1 MKLFKKMLVLL
12 LVLSMVMAL
21 VACGDDDDDDDSK
34 EGSSR
39 KKDKT
44 EQVTK
49 EPTDDP
55 DPTDTPDPTDAPDPT
70 DEPTPIPTAEPVS
83 TPTPTPT
90 EAPAPTDAPNPI
102 SGDLT
107 ADKLIGTWQ
116 GSMTVS
122 LKDFMVLSDGTL
134 NDETQQVFDQ
144 MMSSMNDAGI
154 KGDFKLDLIM
164 EFKDDKN
171 CVVTMKADGMD
182 FYNGMQK
189 LLTTEESAYAFW
201 GAMLKTDKDGVKAYF
216 ALLGMSLDEAADYVL
231 SLCGGPAAFN
241 AEESKETQYKIED
254 NKVKITGEDA
264 LGYFTYDA
272 AKGGLVIGTDDTS
285 ADSQKIV
292 KLLSGIV
299 LKKK

>member
-21 VACGDDDDDDDSK
+21 VACGDDDDDDSK

-55 DPTDTPDPTDAPDPT
+55 NPTSAPDPT
-70 DEPTPIPTAEPVS
+70 DEPTPEPTDAPTPTDEPVS

-90 EAPAPTDAPNPI
+90 EAPEPTSDPNPI
-102 SGDLT
+102 GGTITS
-107 ADKLIGTWQ
+107 DKLIGTWQ
-116 GSMTVS
+116 GSMTAS
-122 LKDFMVLSDGTL
+122 LKDFMVLTGETL
-134 NDETQQVFDQ
+134 DAESQQVFDL

-154 KGDFKLDLIM
+154 KGDFKLDLSV
-164 EFKDDKN
+164 EFKDATN
-171 CVVTMKADGMD
+171 CTVSMKFDGMD
-182 FYNGMQK
+182 FYNGIQK
-189 LLTTEESAYAFW
+189 LFATEDGVYTFF
-201 GAMLKTDKDGVKAYF
+201 GAMLGMDKDSIK
-216 ALLGMSLDEAADYVL
+216 ALLAMSGESIDDLVDQMLESFD
-231 SLCGGPAAFN
+231 PDDFN
-241 AEESKETQYKIED
+241 VEESKDTQYKIED
-254 NKVKITGEDA
+254 NKVKMIGEDA
-264 LGYFTYDA
+264 LGYFTYDEG
-272 AKGGLVIGTDDTS
+272 KGGLVIGTDDTS
-285 ADSQKIV
+285 AESQKMV

>member
-1 MKLFKKMLVLL
+1 MKLFKKMLMLL

-55 DPTDTPDPTDAPDPT
+55 DPTDAPDPT
-70 DEPTPIPTAEPVS
+70 DEPTPIPTDEPVS

-116 GSMTVS
+116 GSMTAS
-122 LKDFMVLSDGTL
+122 LKDFMVLTGETL
-134 NDETQQVFDQ
+134 DAESQQVFDL

-154 KGDFKLDLIM
+154 KGDFKLDLAI
-164 EFKDDKN
+164 EFVDEEN
-171 CVVTMKADGMD
+171 CVVTMKFDGMD
-182 FYNGMQK
+182 FYNGIQK
-189 LLTTEESAYAFW
+189 LFATEDGVYTFF
-201 GAMLKTDKDGVKAYF
+201 GAMLGMDKDSIK
-216 ALLGMSLDEAADYVL
+216 ALLAMSGESIDDLVDEMLGSFD
-231 SLCGGPAAFN
+231 PDDFN
-241 AEESKETQYKIED
+241 IEESKDGQYKIEG
-254 NKVKITGEDA
+254 NKVKMIGEDA

-285 ADSQKIV
+285 SESQNMV

>member
-1 MKLFKKMLVLL
+1 MKLFKKMLMLL

-55 DPTDTPDPTDAPDPT
+55 DPTSAPT
-70 DEPTPIPTAEPVS
+70 DEPTPEPTDAPAPTDEPVS

-107 ADKLIGTWQ
+107 TDKLIGTWQ
-116 GSMTVS
+116 GSMTAS
-122 LKDFMVLSDGTL
+122 LKDFMVLTGETL
-134 NDETQQVFDQ
+134 DAESQQVFDL

-154 KGDFKLDLIM
+154 KGDFKLDLAI
-164 EFKDDKN
+164 EFEDEEN
-171 CVVTMKADGMD
+171 CVVTMKFDGMD
-182 FYNGMQK
+182 FYNGIQK
-189 LLTTEESAYAFW
+189 LFATEDGVYTFF
-201 GAMLKTDKDGVKAYF
+201 GAMLGMDKDSIK
-216 ALLGMSLDEAADYVL
+216 ALLAMSGESIDDLVDEMLESFD
-231 SLCGGPAAFN
+231 PDDFN
-241 AEESKETQYKIED
+241 VEETKDAQYKLEG
-254 NKVKITGEDA
+254 NKVKMTGEDA

>member
-1 MKLFKKMLVLL
+1 MKLFKKMLMLL

-55 DPTDTPDPTDAPDPT
+55 DPTSAPT
-70 DEPTPIPTAEPVS
+70 DEPTPEPTDAPAPTDEPVS

-107 ADKLIGTWQ
+107 TDKLIGTWQ
-116 GSMTVS
+116 GSMTAS
-122 LKDFMVLSDGTL
+122 LKDFMVLTGETL
-134 NDETQQVFDQ
+134 DAESQQVFDL

-154 KGDFKLDLIM
+154 KGDFKLDLAI
-164 EFKDDKN
+164 EFEDEEN
-171 CVVTMKADGMD
+171 CVVTMKFDGMD
-182 FYNGMQK
+182 FYNGIQK
-189 LLTTEESAYAFW
+189 LFATEDGVYTFF
-201 GAMLKTDKDGVKAYF
+201 GAMLGMDKDSIK
-216 ALLGMSLDEAADYVL
+216 ALLAMSGESIDDLVDQMLESFD
-231 SLCGGPAAFN
+231 PDDFN
-241 AEESKETQYKIED
+241 VEESKDTQYKLEG
-254 NKVKITGEDA
+254 NKVKMTGEDA
-264 LGYFTYDA
+264 IGYFTYDA

>member
-1 MKLFKKMLVLL
+1 MKLFKKMLMLL

-49 EPTDDP
+49 EPTDY
-55 DPTDTPDPTDAPDPT
+55 PDPTDAPDPT
-70 DEPTPIPTAEPVS
+70 DEPTPIPTVEPVS
-83 TPTPTPT
+83 TPTPTPTPT

-116 GSMTVS
+116 GSMTAS
-122 LKDFMVLSDGTL
+122 LKDFMVLTGEELDAQS
-134 NDETQQVFDQ
+134 QQVFDL
-144 MMSSMNDAGI
+144 MMSSMNDQGI
-154 KGDFKLDLIM
+154 KGDFKLDLAI
-164 EFKDDKN
+164 EFEDEEN
-171 CVVTMKADGMD
+171 CVVTMKFDGMD
-182 FYNGMQK
+182 FYNGIQK
-189 LLTTEESAYAFW
+189 LFATEDGVYTFF
-201 GAMLKTDKDGVKAYF
+201 GAMLGMDKDSIK
-216 ALLGMSLDEAADYVL
+216 ALLAMSGESIDDLVDEMLGSFD
-231 SLCGGPAAFN
+231 PDDFN
-241 AEESKETQYKIED
+241 IEESKDAQYKIED
-254 NKVKITGEDA
+254 GKVKMIGEDA

-285 ADSQKIV
+285 SESQNMV

>member
-1 MKLFKKMLVLL
+1 MKLFKKMLMLL

-55 DPTDTPDPTDAPDPT
+55 DPTSAPT
-70 DEPTPIPTAEPVS
+70 DEPTPEPTDAPAPTDEPVS

-107 ADKLIGTWQ
+107 TDKLIGTWQ
-116 GSMTVS
+116 GSMTAS
-122 LKDFMVLSDGTL
+122 LKDFMVLTGETL
-134 NDETQQVFDQ
+134 DAESQQVFDL

-154 KGDFKLDLIM
+154 KGDFKLDLAI
-164 EFKDDKN
+164 EFEDEEN
-171 CVVTMKADGMD
+171 CVVTMKFDGMD
-182 FYNGMQK
+182 FYNGIQK
-189 LLTTEESAYAFW
+189 LFATEDGVYTFF
-201 GAMLKTDKDGVKAYF
+201 GAMLGMDKDSIK
-216 ALLGMSLDEAADYVL
+216 ALLAMSGESIDDLVDDML
-231 SLCGGPAAFN
+231 GSFDPDDFN
-241 AEESKETQYKIED
+241 VEETKDAQYKLEG
-254 NKVKITGEDA
+254 NKVKMTGEDA

>member
-1 MKLFKKMLVLL
+1 MKLFKKMLMLL

-55 DPTDTPDPTDAPDPT
+55 DPTSAPT
-70 DEPTPIPTAEPVS
+70 DEPTPEPTDAPAPTDEPVS

-107 ADKLIGTWQ
+107 TDKLIGTWQ
-116 GSMTVS
+116 GSMTAS
-122 LKDFMVLSDGTL
+122 LKDFMVLTGETL
-134 NDETQQVFDQ
+134 DAESQQVFDL
-144 MMSSMNDAGI
+144 MMSSMNDNGI
-154 KGDFKLDLIM
+154 KGDFKLDLSM

-171 CVVTMKADGMD
+171 CTVTMKFDGMD
-182 FYNGMQK
+182 FYNGIQK
-189 LLTTEESAYAFW
+189 LFATEDGVYTFF
-201 GAMLKTDKDGVKAYF
+201 GAMLGMDKDSIK
-216 ALLGMSLDEAADYVL
+216 ALLAMSGESIDDLVDQMLESFD
-231 SLCGGPAAFN
+231 PDDFN
-241 AEESKETQYKIED
+241 VEETKDAQYKLEG
-254 NKVKITGEDA
+254 NKVKMTGEDA
-264 LGYFTYDA
+264 IGYFTYDA

>member
-1 MKLFKKMLVLL
+1 MKMFKKLLVLL

-21 VACGDDDDDDDSK
+21 VACGDSDDDDAK

-39 KKDKT
+39 KKEKT

-55 DPTDTPDPTDAPDPT
+55 DPTDAPDPT
-70 DEPTPIPTAEPVS
+70 DEPTPEPTAEP
-83 TPTPTPT
+83 TPEPTEAPTPTPT

-134 NDETQQVFDQ
+134 DDNTQQVFDQ

-201 GAMLKTDKDGVKAYF
+201 GAMLETDKDGVKAYF
-216 ALLGMSLDEAADYVL
+216 ALMGMSLDEAADFIL

-254 NKVKITGEDA
+254 NKVKMTGEDA
-264 LGYFTYDA
+264 LGYFVYDE

-285 ADSQKIV
+285 EQSKNMV

>member
-1 MKLFKKMLVLL
+1 MKLFKKMLMLL

-55 DPTDTPDPTDAPDPT
+55 DPTDAPDPT
-70 DEPTPIPTAEPVS
+70 DEPTPIPTDEPVS

-116 GSMTVS
+116 GSMTAS
-122 LKDFMVLSDGTL
+122 LKDFMVLTGETL
-134 NDETQQVFDQ
+134 DAESQQVFDL

-154 KGDFKLDLIM
+154 KGDFKLDLAI
-164 EFKDDKN
+164 EFEDEEN
-171 CVVTMKADGMD
+171 CVVTMKFDGMD
-182 FYNGMQK
+182 FYNGIQK
-189 LLTTEESAYAFW
+189 LFATEDGVYTFF
-201 GAMLKTDKDGVKAYF
+201 GAMLGMDKDSIK
-216 ALLGMSLDEAADYVL
+216 ALLAMSGESIDDLVDEMLGSFD
-231 SLCGGPAAFN
+231 PDDFN
-241 AEESKETQYKIED
+241 IEESKDGQYKIEG
-254 NKVKITGEDA
+254 NKVKMIGEDA

-285 ADSQKIV
+285 SESQNMV